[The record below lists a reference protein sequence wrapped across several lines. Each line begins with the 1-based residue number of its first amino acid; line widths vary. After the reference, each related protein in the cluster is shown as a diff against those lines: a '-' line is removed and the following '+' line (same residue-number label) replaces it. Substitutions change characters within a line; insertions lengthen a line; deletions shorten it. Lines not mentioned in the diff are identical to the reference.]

1 MGANSR
7 CAERKQQARDYR
19 SNWNLHAIGHDN
31 VEVGYC
37 LVMIRHACAGP
48 EGPVFRRASSLRL
61 PEPRERDYAPRYRI
75 RGTTMNKPNIAIAL
89 TAFLLG
95 TPCLAADCFVP
106 ASAPT
111 IAGMSV
117 AAPEMLRPAVADPY
131 CVNVQDFLAR
141 VRAPATG
148 AAAAYVPLTK
158 DDNTPWRFDMS
169 QNGKRMT
176 AAEFDAWMKAK
187 GIRVATGKPGTA
199 AAPTAAAAPDGA
211 APPPATTGG
220 Q

>member
-1 MGANSR
+1 MPAQG
-7 CAERKQQARDYR
+7 RKG
-19 SNWNLHAIGHDN
+19 W
-31 VEVGYC
+31 
-37 LVMIRHACAGP
+37 
-48 EGPVFRRASSLRL
+48 ASSLQL
-61 PEPRERDYAPRYRI
+61 PEHRERDYALLYRI
-75 RGTTMNKPNIAIAL
+75 RGTTMNKANVAIAL

-131 CVNVQDFLAR
+131 CVSVQDLLAR
-141 VRAPATG
+141 VRAPASG
-148 AAAAYVPLTK
+148 AAAAYVPKTK

-176 AAEFDAWMKAK
+176 SAEFDAWMKAK
-187 GIRVATGKPGTA
+187 GIRVATGKPATA
-199 AAPTAAAAPDGA
+199 AAPAAAAPGGA
-211 APPPATTGG
+211 STPPSASGG